1 MEVGTIGMACA
12 ADAGSP
18 HALSERVSRLSCCAV
33 KNLRPHSDVRRAACT
48 GCLTGLL
55 NRTEPFRGCNGPRN
69 GMATQRYL
77 PEHEIAERDLVL
89 RGPVAL
95 GTGLDLQHKARCCAR
110 VRQVATNLTMLRQ
123 NFKCC
128 DAGKTR
134 QRPIIGAHAQAQ
146 QVPAQM
152 WQG

>member
-1 MEVGTIGMACA
+1 
-12 ADAGSP
+12 
-18 HALSERVSRLSCCAV
+18 
-33 KNLRPHSDVRRAACT
+33 
-48 GCLTGLL
+48 
-55 NRTEPFRGCNGPRN
+55 
-69 GMATQRYL
+69 
-77 PEHEIAERDLVL
+77 
-89 RGPVAL
+89 
-95 GTGLDLQHKARCCAR
+95 
-110 VRQVATNLTMLRQ
+110 MLRQ